1 MKCLDIDQIYLYLE
15 GELSPEKAGA
25 IQTHIARC
33 QKCSQ
38 AVQER
43 SFLLDASE
51 SLPPMEIPADFAQQT
66 MEMIRPEKDTIWN
79 LFFAAAIGFSS
90 TVLIMFMYLL
100 ISGQNPARFFIQ
112 LSHTF
117 LSSFKTLSVWLA
129 KSVKL
134 ISIAF
139 KIVWQIGSFLLSG
152 ISRLTHIMSMEFQ
165 IGLVILAF
173 ILYISLYFG
182 IRKNILTGEKT

>member
-15 GELSPEKAGA
+15 GELSPEKTGSV
-25 IQTHIARC
+25 QTHIAQC

-51 SLPPMEIPADFAQQT
+51 SLPLMEIPADFAQQT
-66 MEMIRPEKDTIWN
+66 MEMIRPEKDTIWS

-90 TVLIMFMYLL
+90 IVLTMFMYLL
-100 ISGQNPARFFIQ
+100 ISGQNPASFFIR

-129 KSVKL
+129 KSVNL

-139 KIVWQIGSFLLSG
+139 KVVWQIGSFLLSG
-152 ISRLTHIMSMEFQ
+152 ISRLIQIMGTEFQ

-182 IRKNILTGEKT
+182 IQKNILTRERT

>member
-15 GELSPEKAGA
+15 GELSPEKASA

-90 TVLIMFMYLL
+90 TVLTMFMYLL

-139 KIVWQIGSFLLSG
+139 KVVWQIGSFLLSG

-182 IRKNILTGEKT
+182 IRKNILTGERT

>member
-15 GELSPEKAGA
+15 GELSPEKASA

-90 TVLIMFMYLL
+90 TVLTMFMYLL

-139 KIVWQIGSFLLSG
+139 KVVWQIGSFLLSG
-152 ISRLTHIMSMEFQ
+152 ISRLTHIMGMEFQ

-182 IRKNILTGEKT
+182 IRKNILTGERT

>member
-15 GELSPEKAGA
+15 GELSPEKTGSV
-25 IQTHIARC
+25 QTHIARC

-51 SLPPMEIPADFAQQT
+51 SLPLMEIPADFAQQT
-66 MEMIRPEKDTIWN
+66 MEMIRPEKDTIWS

-90 TVLIMFMYLL
+90 IVLTMFMYLL
-100 ISGQNPARFFIQ
+100 ISGQNPASFFIR

-129 KSVKL
+129 KSVNL

-139 KIVWQIGSFLLSG
+139 KVVWQIGSFLLSG
-152 ISRLTHIMSMEFQ
+152 ISRLIQIMGTEFQ
-165 IGLVILAF
+165 IGLVILAL

-182 IRKNILTGEKT
+182 IQKNILTRERT

>member
-1 MKCLDIDQIYLYLE
+1 MKCLDIGQIYLYLE
-15 GELSPEKAGA
+15 GELSSEKAGA

-51 SLPPMEIPADFAQQT
+51 SLPPMEIPADFAH
-66 MEMIRPEKDTIWN
+66 
-79 LFFAAAIGFSS
+79 
-90 TVLIMFMYLL
+90 
-100 ISGQNPARFFIQ
+100 FFIR

-129 KSVKL
+129 KSVNL

-139 KIVWQIGSFLLSG
+139 KVVWQIGSFLLSG
-152 ISRLTHIMSMEFQ
+152 INRLTHILGTEFQ

-173 ILYISLYFG
+173 ILYIFLYFG
-182 IRKNILTGEKT
+182 IRKNILPGERT